1 MKEISSSKEIYLK
14 DLKASRIFNMLK
26 EEELKEILDSGKI
39 LEFEKDEII
48 IKEDEV
54 DPNMYII
61 IKGAVSIIIKQKLD
75 DDSIKDVYIT
85 TIGEGDIIGEA
96 AIFLNVKRTAHA
108 VSLMNLTVLKLERK
122 EFIEFINNRPSAGIK
137 ILMLIIFSLLN
148 KLKDV
153 NHELAFE
160 RKATFDQ
167 SDIDSLMNEFIEKKE
182 S

>member
-1 MKEISSSKEIYLK
+1 
-14 DLKASRIFNMLK
+14 
-26 EEELKEILDSGKI
+26 
-39 LEFEKDEII
+39 
-48 IKEDEV
+48 
-54 DPNMYII
+54 MYII
-61 IKGAVSIIIKQKLD
+61 IDGAVSIIIKQQLD
-75 DDSIKDVYIT
+75 DKTIKDVYIS

-108 VSLMNLTVLKLERK
+108 ISMMKLVVLKLERK
-122 EFIEFINNRPSAGIK
+122 ELIEFINNHPSAGIK

-167 SDIDSLMNEFIEKKE
+167 KDIDGLMNEFTDNK